1 MLKKLI
7 LTGITFL
14 TILNIFAQG
23 KNTVYMEA
31 LGVGFLYSLNYERNI
46 NDNITVR
53 VGYSYIPLDQEFNI
67 DSRTIDEKATITSI
81 PIMANYLIGG
91 GNHKLAVSGGV
102 SIISSDAETSFGD
115 FDLFST
121 TAKVFGGG
129 YRYQSLTGGGFFNA
143 STYLFNL
150 GDVGRSQTYGFGF
163 GWTF

>member
-14 TILNIFAQG
+14 TISNIFFQG

-31 LGVGFLYSLNYERNI
+31 IGVGLLYSLNYERNI

-53 VGYSYIPLDQEFNI
+53 VGYSAISLDPAFDI
-67 DSRTIDEKATITSI
+67 DYGTIDEKSTITSI

-102 SIISSDAETSFGD
+102 SIISLDAETTFGD
-115 FDLFST
+115 FDLAST
-121 TAKVFGGG
+121 TAKVFG
-129 YRYQSLTGGGFFNA
+129 
-143 STYLFNL
+143 
-150 GDVGRSQTYGFGF
+150 V

>member
-14 TILNIFAQG
+14 TISNIFAQG

-31 LGVGFLYSLNYERNI
+31 KGAGLLYSLNYERNI

-53 VGYSYIPLDQEFNI
+53 VGYGAISLDPEFDI
-67 DSRTIDEKATITSI
+67 DSGTIDGKSTFTSI

-102 SIISSDAETSFGD
+102 SIISLDAETTFGD
-115 FDLFST
+115 FDLAST
-121 TAKVFGGG
+121 TAKVFGVG
-129 YRYQSLTGGGFFNA
+129 YRYHSLTGGLFL
-143 STYLFNL
+143 TYQ
-150 GDVGRSQTYGFGF
+150 DI
-163 GWTF
+163 